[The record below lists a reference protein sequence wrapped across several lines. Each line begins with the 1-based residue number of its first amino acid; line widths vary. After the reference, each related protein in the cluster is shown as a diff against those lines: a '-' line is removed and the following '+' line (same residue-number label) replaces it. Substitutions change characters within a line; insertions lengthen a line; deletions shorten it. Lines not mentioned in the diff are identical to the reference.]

1 MATMTGTCKIDGGSS
16 LTSSSSSSSDAITTM
31 ATMTGTGTIE
41 DGSSFRIKSCS
52 PQGLVDALI
61 STRGKEKTIKILR
74 ESCELAV
81 SSSSLLVSP
90 NDKSISI
97 EGGNGDNNN
106 NNNKNKTDDEDDDD
120 DDESNRLGDELLS
133 GPIETSFISP
143 RIGKFSLQFYEN
155 GLVATKVNDPTI
167 KIILAS
173 TNATT
178 KTVVSHALLF
188 PKAEDCKAIVANK
201 KNGTDAKQKKTNG
214 NLVLLRLSSAISVP
228 KHKSPVQQLCFA
240 LPSEKKLGRP
250 IGPSLIKSSSLSLD
264 TDSNSNSNSNIDDD
278 INKNKQPT
286 EEWGKVIK
294 QALGRG
300 EGIDGEG
307 VIVAIVRPGTN
318 FKSHQSPNT
327 SSTTAGMPFVNCYL
341 GVNDGILYP
350 LKEGLLFYKPPRF
363 LPRSDLHS
371 IACGRGGGDSS
382 RYVDLVVQCTNK
394 DNGNQEVEEQE
405 TVEFTN
411 INREEN
417 NVINS
422 YIHDVLIPAMTE
434 DADRTTTTSTKG
446 GDKNFIGDNIDD
458 VEVEVEVEAIVEVD
472 DDNNNDDESTES
484 EYEEVQ
490 GEESDNEDDEDFKD
504 PDDEGDE
511 QVDDNE
517 DSYSDDDDDDNDDD
531 DDDDDEGITVVE
543 DELAQELVREKRRKL
558 EEESATESED
568 DDEDSGR
575 PRLSKRLRRE
585 A

>member
-1 MATMTGTCKIDGGSS
+1 MATMCKIDGGSS
-16 LTSSSSSSSDAITTM
+16 LTSSSSRSSSDAITTM
-31 ATMTGTGTIE
+31 ATIAGTETIE

-61 STRGKEKTIKILR
+61 STRGKEETIKILR
-74 ESCELAV
+74 ESCELVV

-90 NDKSISI
+90 DDKRISI
-97 EGGNGDNNN
+97 EGGDGDNNN
-106 NNNKNKTDDEDDDD
+106 NRNKTDDEDD

-155 GLVATKVNDPTI
+155 GLIATKVNDSTI

-228 KHKSPVQQLCFA
+228 KHKSPIQQLCFA

-250 IGPSLIKSSSLSLD
+250 IGPSLVKSSSSSLD
-264 TDSNSNSNSNIDDD
+264 TDSNSNSNIDDD

-300 EGIDGEG
+300 EGTDGEG
-307 VIVAIVRPGTN
+307 VVVAIVRPGTN

-394 DNGNQEVEEQE
+394 DNGNQEEEEQE

-434 DADRTTTTSTKG
+434 DADRTITTSTKG
-446 GDKNFIGDNIDD
+446 GDKNFNGDDIDNM
-458 VEVEVEVEAIVEVD
+458 EVEVEAIVEVD
-472 DDNNNDDESTES
+472 DDNNDDDESTES

-490 GEESDNEDDEDFKD
+490 GEENDNEDEDDDDFKD
-504 PDDEGDE
+504 PDDEGYE
-511 QVDDNE
+511 EESDNE
-517 DSYSDDDDDDNDDD
+517 DSYSDD

-543 DELAQELVREKRRKL
+543 DELAQELVKEKRRKL